1 MKQRRL
7 KQIAVVAIL
16 AVGVAGAAFL
26 SQNGAFAKGSANPVV
41 AVVNGTEIHK
51 QEITDVVKTL
61 SPQVAANAKE
71 LYPMIVDQLINEK
84 LLEKEVSK
92 SDLMSDPE
100 VLKRM
105 DMAKEQIV
113 RAFYLERRVSEFVT
127 DKTVKAE
134 YSKFKEEN
142 KGQKEVRARHIL
154 VKTEE
159 EAKAAIKELDG
170 GADFAKLAKEKSVG
184 PTSKRGGDLG
194 YFTKESM
201 VPEFSEIAFKTK
213 KGTYA
218 KAPVKSQ
225 FGWHVIFVEDSRDKK
240 VPAFAEVEDGI
251 KAKLGQLALEGLI
264 QDLRK
269 TATIERFDINGKPL
283 N

>member
-16 AVGVAGAAFL
+16 VVGAAGAAFL

-61 SPQVAANAKE
+61 SPQVAANVKE
-71 LYPMIVDQLINEK
+71 LYPMIIDQLINEK

-92 SDLMSDPE
+92 SDLINDPE
-100 VLKRM
+100 VTKRIG
-105 DMAKEQIV
+105 MAKEQIV
-113 RAFYLERRVSEFVT
+113 RAFYLESRVKEFVT
-127 DKTVKAE
+127 DETVKAE

-159 EAKAAIKELDG
+159 EAKDAIKKLDG

-184 PTSKRGGDLG
+184 PTAVRGGDLG
-194 YFTKESM
+194 YFTKEAM
-201 VPEFSEIAFKTK
+201 VAEFSKVAFKTK

-218 KAPVKSQ
+218 KTPVKTQ
-225 FGWHVIFVEDSRDKK
+225 FGWHVIFVEGSRDKK
-240 VPAFAEVEDGI
+240 IPAFAEVEDGI
-251 KAKLGQLALEGLI
+251 KAKLGQIALEGLI